1 MGSIL
6 FKYKIQHNYL
16 VSVCVKCKVHSL
28 LKSGH
33 SDSLQQVLHQASC
46 AAARHSAADS
56 ARPRQLSARLAAAH
70 VAAADCSPAWSCGV
84 VVITSALHA
93 EGPQF
98 EPGRDQYQIFSL
110 MESSTSYHFSYFDR
124 KFTLHKQG

>member
-1 MGSIL
+1 MGSIGSIL

-16 VSVCVKCKVHSL
+16 VSVYVKCKVHSL
-28 LKSGH
+28 SKSGH

-98 EPGRDQYQIFSL
+98 DPGRDQQLFCHHILSNFHS
-110 MESSTSYHFSYFDR
+110 F
-124 KFTLHKQG
+124 LH